1 MQYEIA
7 QVQTMDWNDIRF
19 ILAIANYGTLH
30 EAAAHLKVNHSTVW
44 RRIQSL
50 EKSFATQIFLVDR
63 NGYTLT
69 KAGEGVIEHA
79 RAMAANMD
87 AIERVISGQNK
98 ELKGLIKLTAP
109 AVFANGV
116 LPKLIKEFRSIHPAI
131 NFELHVDGTA
141 LSLEKREADIAFRFT
156 NNVPDDVIAHEL
168 GLSSWSLMISKE
180 LYQGEK
186 LTLDELKEWPLIG
199 YVDFQTPAAQWFD
212 AMFHESA
219 KVISCND
226 VSHALSCAREGL
238 GVALLPIS
246 HESSLTTV
254 YTLPSQFNIRG
265 WLISHK
271 DLRTSAKIKTFWD
284 FILNKHKESN
294 IIYLAVSSLSD
305 TR

>member
-1 MQYEIA
+1 ME
-7 QVQTMDWNDIRF
+7 WNDIRF
-19 ILAIANYGTLH
+19 ILAIANHGTLH

-50 EKSFATQIFLVDR
+50 EKSFETQIFLVGR

-69 KAGEGVIEHA
+69 EAGGGVIEHA
-79 RAMAANMD
+79 RAMSANMN

-109 AVFANGV
+109 AVVANGI
-116 LPKLIKEFRSIHPAI
+116 LPKLIKEFRDDHPAI
-131 NFELHVDGTA
+131 NFELLVDGAA

-186 LTLDELKEWPLIG
+186 LTLDELKGWPLIG

-212 AMFHESA
+212 AIFHEST

-238 GVALLPIS
+238 GVALLPIPY
-246 HESSLTTV
+246 ESSLTTV
-254 YTLPSQFNIRG
+254 YNLPSHFNLKG
-265 WLISHK
+265 WLIAHK
-271 DLRTSAKIKTFWD
+271 DLRTSAKIKAFWD
-284 FILNKHKESN
+284 FILNKHKKNN
-294 IIYLAVSSLSD
+294 ILDLAVKSLSD
-305 TR
+305 NR